1 MRFISP
7 TAMIYRMITTLI
19 ISLVI
24 LIFSAIIH
32 EVMHGYVAEKLGDP
46 TARVM
51 GRLTLNP
58 LPHID
63 PFLSII
69 LPVMMLILSGGTF
82 AFGGAKPVPVNPMY
96 FKDGKKDMA
105 VVALAGPLTN
115 LILAVIAAGIFKLNL
130 PISGIDIVL
139 IYIVLLNLLL
149 TFINLIPIPPLD
161 GSRVISAILPDD
173 LNSFYMSI
181 EPYGIYILAILIFF
195 PLFGFNLWGYILQL
209 ILHVSAFLGVPA
221 SLLL

>member
-1 MRFISP
+1 MVTGIV
-7 TAMIYRMITTLI
+7 

-24 LIFSAIIH
+24 LVFSAILH

-58 LPHID
+58 IPHID

-69 LPVMMLILSGGTF
+69 LPILMLILSGGTF

-105 VVALAGPLTN
+105 MVALAGPLTN
-115 LILAVIAAGIFKLNL
+115 IAVALIGALLYNLHLPVPYLSFFLVLVVFLNL
-130 PISGIDIVL
+130 ML
-139 IYIVLLNLLL
+139 A
-149 TFINLIPIPPLD
+149 FINLVPIPPLD
-161 GSRVISAILPDD
+161 GSRLISAILPED
-173 LNSFYMSI
+173 LGMLYQSI

-195 PLFGFNLWGYILQL
+195 PIFGFNLWGYILEL
-209 ILHVSAFLGVPA
+209 IVRIALLLHVSPG
-221 SLLL
+221 LLF